1 MPTSLDGQ
9 LVVAIS
15 SRALFDFEQEN
26 NAFDPAD
33 DTPYRA
39 LQLARLEAPAP
50 HGVAFPLIKKL
61 LQFSTPDVQRVSRLP
76 PAGNANCAWVQH
88 CIHHLAPSSTSS
100 SGARTTRRFGVV

>member
-15 SRALFDFEQEN
+15 SRALLDFEQEN
-26 NAFDPAD
+26 DAFDPAN

-50 HGVAFPLIKKL
+50 HGVAFPAH
-61 LQFSTPDVQRVSRLP
+61 QEGAAVTPDVQRVSGVP
-76 PAGNANCAWVQH
+76 PAGNANCAWVQRCH
-88 CIHHLAPSSTSS
+88 PPPL
-100 SGARTTRRFGVV
+100 GQ